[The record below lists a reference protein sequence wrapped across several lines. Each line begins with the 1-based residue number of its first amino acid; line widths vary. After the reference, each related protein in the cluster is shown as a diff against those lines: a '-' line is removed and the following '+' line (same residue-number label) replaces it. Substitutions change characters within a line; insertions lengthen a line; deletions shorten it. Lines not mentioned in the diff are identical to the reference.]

1 MEAVKYIKATEHD
14 IQLLVDYR
22 LEFTYDVVGTLDPA
36 TELTLRKELT
46 QYFREELNRTY
57 VSWLAMVNGRVAA
70 TGGMTIRKMLATI
83 ANPSGM
89 WGYIVSIYTVPEF
102 RRRGLCKEIMLKLM
116 ETGEEMGVRAFD
128 LHATPAGAK
137 VYPGLGFELFPQ
149 PTFRRYLDHPR

>member
-1 MEAVKYIKATEHD
+1 METVQYIKATAQD
-14 IQLLVDYR
+14 IPLLVDYR
-22 LEFTYDVVGTLDPA
+22 IAFTHDVVGTIDAALEHKLR
-36 TELTLRKELT
+36 TQLTR
-46 QYFREELNRTY
+46 YFEEELNRTY

-102 RRRGLCKEIMLKLM
+102 RRRGLCREIMLKLM

-128 LHATPAGAK
+128 LHATPDGAK
-137 VYPGLGFELFPQ
+137 VYPSIGFHEFPQ
-149 PTFRRYLDHPR
+149 PTFRRYLDVTA